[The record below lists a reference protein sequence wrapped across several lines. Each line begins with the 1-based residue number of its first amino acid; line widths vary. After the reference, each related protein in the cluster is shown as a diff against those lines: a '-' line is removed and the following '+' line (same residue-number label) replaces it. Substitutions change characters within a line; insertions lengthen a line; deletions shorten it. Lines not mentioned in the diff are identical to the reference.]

1 VVSTDAEAYRE
12 ARTTVCALA
21 QAHADE
27 VDRRPPA
34 TPDWRIHD
42 LLAHLTG
49 VATDV
54 VAGNLEGVGTDPWT
68 AKQVELRRD
77 WTLEE
82 LLAAWD
88 EQGSA
93 LDAVIDSLPPGT
105 FGQLLFDTWTH
116 EQDLR
121 GALATPGG
129 RESAAAAAAWG
140 WVMGQLEAR
149 DAAAASPALV
159 LVTERDERVLGVEPT
174 AATVRASQFELLRA
188 MTGRRS
194 VDQIHD
200 YNWDGEPL
208 VDRIVLVPL
217 FHPADAALVE

>member
-1 VVSTDAEAYRE
+1 
-12 ARTTVCALA
+12 LA

-68 AKQVELRRD
+68 AQQVELRRD
-77 WTLEE
+77 WTLDE

-88 EQGSA
+88 TEGTA

-121 GALATPGG
+121 GALATPGA
-129 RESAAAAAAWG
+129 RDSAAAGAWA
-140 WVMGQLEAR
+140 WVMAQLEAR
-149 DAAAASPALV
+149 DAAEANPALV
-159 LVTERDERVLGVEPT
+159 LVTERDKRVLGVEPT

-194 VDQIHD
+194 VDQIHAYD
-200 YNWDGEPL
+200 WDGDPL
-208 VDRIVLVPL
+208 VERIVLVPL
-217 FHPADAALVE
+217 FHPADAALIE